1 MRATT
6 LRAALLFAAVAV
18 ILWVVPQSIVHAA
31 NNSEQV
37 VFSTSGGSGTFGG
50 KSTGFGFW
58 IWCESQDSG
67 NPYHGECN
75 GAMYFYALGI
85 TKHVAG
91 MVNEIAEGVYQ
102 MSVVS
107 TVDDSVACTL
117 TNSPPVVHG
126 PHNTVTAT
134 CTAPSAVD
142 SITGASTNAVIAVT
156 GP

>member
-1 MRATT
+1 
-6 LRAALLFAAVAV
+6 
-18 ILWVVPQSIVHAA
+18 
-31 NNSEQV
+31 
-37 VFSTSGGSGTFGG
+37 VFSGTGSFPAITP
-50 KSTGFGFW
+50 FGFW
-58 IWCESQDSG
+58 IWCESQDSS

-91 MVNEIAEGVYQ
+91 MVNETGEGVYQ
-102 MSVVS
+102 ISVVS

-117 TNSPPVVHG
+117 TNSSLVHG

-134 CTAPSAVD
+134 CTAPSAVG
-142 SITGASTNAVIAVT
+142 SSTGTSNNAVINVT